1 MKVPKQKVRVK
12 IKTESAVIIGHVH
25 IMVDGRMSDYLSSQK
40 DKFIPVT
47 EAVIYLPGDKVDD
60 NVDTSKSSKIVFIN
74 LGIIEMLE
82 YL

>member
-1 MKVPKQKVRVK
+1 MKVPKQKVKVK
-12 IKTESAVIIGHVH
+12 IKTESAIIIGHVH

-47 EAVIYLPGDKVDD
+47 EAVVYSPGDKVDD
-60 NVDTSKSSKIVFIN
+60 NADISKSGKIVFIN
-74 LGIIEMLE
+74 LEKIEMLE

>member
-1 MKVPKQKVRVK
+1 MKIPKQKVKVK
-12 IKTESAVIIGHVH
+12 IKTESNVIIGYVY

-47 EAVIYLPGDKVDD
+47 EAVVYSPGDKVDD
-60 NVDTSKSSKIVFIN
+60 NADISKSSKIVFIN
-74 LGIIEMLE
+74 LEKIEMLE